1 MSNYQAIVAQITHTA
16 PIPGADNI
24 HMATVL
30 GETVIV
36 SKAWTT
42 GKVGLFF
49 PAGTQLSEAYAKE
62 NNLHR
67 DSSLNKDTDKKGF
80 FESNR
85 RVRAQPFLK
94 VKSEGFFAELDSVA
108 FVGDIGELKVGD
120 RFEGLNGIQ
129 IATKYLNEKTRTAQA
144 NSKVSAK
151 KKRAVPAF
159 HEHVETEQF
168 KHNIHKI
175 HKGDLVSIQTKKHGT
190 SARYGYHQVELVLP
204 KWKQLVNQYIA
215 PVFPTRAWQHVVG
228 TRRVVLDSPEKMGFH
243 GIEQYRY
250 DYLEKLKPYL
260 QKGMTVYGEIVGFAN
275 DKPIMATHSTSGLKD
290 KAVAKKY
297 GQTITYKYGCLEG
310 TNKFHIYRITLANED
325 GQHIDFTQAQVVNW
339 CAAHGFASSVDLVE
353 PFVYNGNQ
361 EELLALVEGL
371 TEREDVLT
379 EDFED
384 PSHISEG
391 VIVRV
396 DRGTVTPLFLKS
408 KSYRFRVLEG
418 IAQELEVDLEDAS

>member
-1 MSNYQAIVAQITHTA
+1 MSNYQAIVATITSTA

-36 SKAWTT
+36 SKQWGV

-67 DSSLNKDTDKKGF
+67 DSTLNKDPEKKGF
-80 FESNR
+80 FEASR

-94 VKSEGFFAELDSVA
+94 VKSEGFFAELESVA
-108 FVGDIGELKVGD
+108 FAADISVLKVGD
-120 RFEGLNGIQ
+120 RFEGLNGVQ
-129 IATKYLNEKTRTAQA
+129 IATKYINEKTRNARA
-144 NSKVSAK
+144 NSQVSAK
-151 KKRAVPAF
+151 KKRAVPTF

-168 KHNIHKI
+168 KHNVHKLRA
-175 HKGDLVSIQTKKHGT
+175 GDLITIQTKKHGT
-190 SARYGYHQVELVLP
+190 SARYGYHQVELTLP
-204 KWKQLVNQYIA
+204 KWKQLVNKYIA
-215 PVFPTRAWQHVVG
+215 PVFPTKEWQHVVG
-228 TRRVVLDSPEKMGFH
+228 TRRVVLDSPDKIGFH
-243 GIEQYRY
+243 GNEQYRY
-250 DYLEKLKPYL
+250 DYLEKLKPFL

-290 KAVAKKY
+290 KAVQKKY
-297 GQTITYKYGCLEG
+297 GDTITYKYGCTEG
-310 TNKFHIYRITLANED
+310 TNKFHIYRITLVNED
-325 GQHIDFTQAQVVNW
+325 GQHIDFTQAQVVAW
-339 CAAHGFASSVDLVE
+339 CAAHGFASSVDLVT
-353 PFVYNGNQ
+353 PFVYNGD
-361 EELLALVEGL
+361 EATLLALVDSL

-396 DRGTVTPLFLKS
+396 DRGTMTPLFLKS
-408 KSYRFRVLEG
+408 KSYRFKVLEG
-418 IAQELEVDLEDAS
+418 IAQEIEVDMEDAS